1 MVFVAAIFNLLVT
14 VRVSGRFTERT
25 WVANREH
32 IDTKPILEAKTEFL
46 IIEVETLGKGRDHI
60 EQSPAWGIAEDRA
73 RGFRRAEG
81 AFKRRESKVD

>member
-14 VRVSGRFTERT
+14 VRVAGRFTERT

-32 IDTKPILEAKTEFL
+32 IDTKPILEAKIEFL

-60 EQSPAWGIAEDRA
+60 EPISCMGDS
-73 RGFRRAEG
+73 RGQG
-81 AFKRRESKVD
+81 KRFQTSGRSI